1 MEAAASLAADG
12 TAVVVEEEVS
22 FWVVKCSAL
31 DAET

>member
-12 TAVVVEEEVS
+12 TVVVEEVS
-22 FWVVKCSAL
+22 FWVVKCSAF